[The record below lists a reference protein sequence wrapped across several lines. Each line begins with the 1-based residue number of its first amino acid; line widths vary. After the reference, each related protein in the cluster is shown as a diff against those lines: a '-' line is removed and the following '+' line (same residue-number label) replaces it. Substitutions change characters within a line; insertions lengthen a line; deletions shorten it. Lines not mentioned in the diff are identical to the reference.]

1 MKIGYDR
8 DVDALYIRL
17 REDYVF
23 RTVEL
28 EEGINLDFDESG
40 RLLGIEILDAKS
52 KYHPEE
58 IFNFA
63 TEQLILSE
71 D

>member
-1 MKIGYDR
+1 MKIEYDKE
-8 DVDALYIRL
+8 VDALCIRL

-63 TEQLILSE
+63 TEQLIFTKE
-71 D
+71 